1 MALEQVPA
9 SERVHIG
16 FFGSRNAGKSSLVNA
31 LTGQEVSIVSAVA
44 GTTTDAV
51 GKSMELL
58 PLGPVYLTD
67 TAGFD
72 DDDAALG
79 AQRVERTRREL
90 FRTDIAVLVADA
102 AKPFGE
108 TEQALQTLFAAE
120 RIPYLIALNKA
131 DTLTEPPA
139 GLPAEAVLV
148 SARTGMGIPELKNR
162 LAALSQKAAPERYI
176 LRDLIRAGDTVVLV
190 CPIDESAPKGRLI
203 LPQQQTLREVLDA
216 HAAAAVVQPEELP
229 HFLAS
234 LKTPPRIV
242 VTDSQA
248 FAAVSAAVPED
259 IPLTSFSILMA
270 RYKGF
275 LETAVQG
282 VNALKSLPE
291 GARVLIAEGCTHHRQ
306 CNDIGTVKLPR
317 AIQKLTGRTFSLEYC
332 SGGTFPE
339 NLAGYDLVIH
349 CGGCMRTERELLWR
363 MRTAQA
369 QGVPFTNYGVTL
381 AACTGILARA
391 IAGLDGG
398 GCSEGSLRDD

>member
-16 FFGSRNAGKSSLVNA
+16 FFGARNAGKSSLVNA

-234 LKTPPRIV
+234 LKSPPRIV

-282 VNALKSLPE
+282 VKALKSLPE

-339 NLAGYDLVIH
+339 DLAGYDLVIH